1 MKKKIKRPGSG
12 RTKGSV
18 SFSTATLS
26 ALNEVLKP
34 DAKVLISRRFAE
46 GLGISNSPIS
56 ATTSN
61 VEALSNTIEVKEAEL
76 ERVVVATTEW

>member
-18 SFSTATLS
+18 SFSTVSLS
-26 ALNEVLKP
+26 SLNEVLRP
-34 DAKVLISRRFAE
+34 DAKVLVSRRFAE
-46 GLGISNSPIS
+46 GLGISNKPIS
-56 ATTSN
+56 ATTTN
-61 VEALSNTIEVKEAEL
+61 IEALSTSIEVKEIEL